1 MYNKIILFT
10 FNKYNDYFSYFYIIY
25 SYEYLEGIIMLN
37 KIKYTIREIICTIDK
52 DTYIIADLKKSN
64 IENIFLSNFISQR

>member
-37 KIKYTIREIICTIDK
+37 KIKDNIREIICTIDK

-64 IENIFLSNFISQR
+64 IENIFLSNLISQR